1 MSETSGNKLGLLKTG
16 LMYIGLLLS
25 VVATFL
31 GTMHFFNGQ
40 LVMAIIITLVL
51 SLGIYFL
58 LDQLIRKR
66 EELRKKSAYNRN
78 LSVFLYSLYVA
89 LALPLSYFTIHG
101 FNVELNVKNQVKNQ
115 YGKVR
120 GELNEM
126 NLAYSK
132 QSAELVKFIEIDLQ
146 NLMTEGNKEK
156 LLSKYNLDAATLK
169 SAKETEVR
177 SSKKSAIESELK
189 SSYQKA
195 SNEFEPRILKA
206 VDNIT
211 KWNLFELHNSIDIV
225 DTLMPTMKKKIEAL
239 YLADAT
245 KYEYAS
251 TLALPISKQ
260 EFELS
265 KPMELLSKNGAYS
278 LLLIVLLQHFLL
290 LAPLFLTT
298 SDKVYKTR
306 KVGGGIKL

>member
-1 MSETSGNKLGLLKTG
+1 
-16 LMYIGLLLS
+16 
-25 VVATFL
+25 
-31 GTMHFFNGQ
+31 
-40 LVMAIIITLVL
+40 
-51 SLGIYFL
+51 
-58 LDQLIRKR
+58 
-66 EELRKKSAYNRN
+66 
-78 LSVFLYSLYVA
+78 
-89 LALPLSYFTIHG
+89 
-101 FNVELNVKNQVKNQ
+101 
-115 YGKVR
+115 
-120 GELNEM
+120 M